1 MNIEKILEYQALDQ
15 VIYKAEVEYANSDEN
30 KKYNFLRNRARA
42 CSDQL
47 IKLDHE
53 TADIFKELDRK
64 EAALADFNSEIK
76 ARPAAPKNLEQA
88 GKSDDALK
96 KLEEG
101 LASLERECNR
111 LFKRLEE
118 IARESQ
124 QYYSQ
129 FVKLRGET
137 LSCICDDGSVIETR
151 LNSFLAGEDG
161 KEGIRGRLVSKQGQ
175 LIARSLAAGFASGL
189 SEAFDV
195 NAVPT
200 ISTSSDGTVQYERV
214 YSSEAMQGA
223 AVKGFSSAMENISEF
238 YLDMAREIFPVLE
251 INAGRQ
257 VDVIVINGTE
267 LQIKAHSSA
276 DAAPIEK
283 AEAGA
288 RK

>member
-30 KKYNFLRNRARA
+30 KKYNVLRNRASA

-47 IKLDHE
+47 IKLDHD

-101 LASLERECNR
+101 LASLEKECNR

-129 FVKLRGET
+129 FVKLRGEIDAANKARNEKRKQILSGIAEYGYKLNELKNT
-137 LSCICDDGSVIETR
+137 LDPADLEIYQKVRMSKVKLPIVVELKDGNCRGCGMHIETE
-151 LNSFLAGEDG
+151 LHG
-161 KEGIRGRLVSKQGQ
+161 KLVNPGD
-175 LIARSLAAGFASGL
+175 IAECPHCRRIL
-189 SEAFDV
+189 
-195 NAVPT
+195 
-200 ISTSSDGTVQYERV
+200 Y
-214 YSSEAMQGA
+214 
-223 AVKGFSSAMENISEF
+223 
-238 YLDMAREIFPVLE
+238 
-251 INAGRQ
+251 
-257 VDVIVINGTE
+257 
-267 LQIKAHSSA
+267 
-276 DAAPIEK
+276 
-283 AEAGA
+283 

>member
-30 KKYNFLRNRARA
+30 KKYNVLRNRARA
-42 CSDQL
+42 CSEQL

-64 EAALADFNSEIK
+64 EAALTDFNAELK

-101 LASLERECNR
+101 LASLEKECNR

-129 FVKLRGET
+129 FVKLRGEIDAANKARNEKRKQILSGIAEYGYKLNELKNT
-137 LSCICDDGSVIETR
+137 LDPADLEIYQKVRMSKFKLPIVVELKDGNCRGCGMHIETE
-151 LNSFLAGEDG
+151 LHG
-161 KEGIRGRLVSKQGQ
+161 KLVNPGD
-175 LIARSLAAGFASGL
+175 IAECPHCRRIL
-189 SEAFDV
+189 
-195 NAVPT
+195 
-200 ISTSSDGTVQYERV
+200 Y
-214 YSSEAMQGA
+214 
-223 AVKGFSSAMENISEF
+223 
-238 YLDMAREIFPVLE
+238 
-251 INAGRQ
+251 
-257 VDVIVINGTE
+257 
-267 LQIKAHSSA
+267 
-276 DAAPIEK
+276 
-283 AEAGA
+283 